1 MSLARPDLTGLPED
15 VLQYIAAL
23 EGQVEAMGAQRA
35 RPARASR
42 PADDDDAFEG
52 EDAVEPSE
60 PPTTSNVI
68 TISAAGM
75 AKRTPRHLY
84 GRQRRGGMGVFDLE
98 TSGTDQPAF
107 LLVADISASLIL
119 LTNQG
124 RAFRA
129 AVADLPESPVRG
141 RGVSLLD
148 KLPLRDDERLRLA
161 VPDLA
166 GAFLCLVSER
176 GQVRRIAA
184 NYLGRNLNP
193 GAILHDV
200 KDGGP
205 PAAACWSSGS
215 DDLVIVARSGT
226 AIRFAERQVP
236 VRGCLGL
243 RVDPS
248 DRVAGV
254 VAQKTDGAIFVI
266 ADDGKGAVRFLETF
280 AANKAPGSG
289 GKALMKTDELIAA
302 LPAGPQIDLFAL
314 SRLGKIIRF
323 RADGVPPKEGPV
335 QGVNCM
341 ALRADSCVAA
351 ASAVV
356 APTAP

>member
-1 MSLARPDLTGLPED
+1 MTPTRPDLNGLPDE
-15 VLQYIAAL
+15 VLAYIAEL
-23 EGQVEAMGAQRA
+23 EGQVEALSARGSRAPRAA
-35 RPARASR
+35 RPT
-42 PADDDDAFEG
+42 DDDESFEG
-52 EDAVEPSE
+52 DDTPVEPSE

-68 TISAAGM
+68 TISAAGF
-75 AKRTPRHLY
+75 AKRTPRHFY
-84 GRQRRGGMGVFDLE
+84 GRQRRGGMGVFDIE
-98 TSGTDQPAF
+98 TSGADQPAF
-107 LLVADISASLIL
+107 LVVADVSASLIL
-119 LTNQG
+119 LTDQG

-129 AVADLPESPVRG
+129 AVADLPEAPVRA
-141 RGVSLLD
+141 RGASLFD
-148 KLPLRDDERLRLA
+148 KLPLRPDEHLRLA
-161 VPDLA
+161 LPDLA

-205 PAAACWSSGS
+205 PAAACWSSGN
-215 DDLVIVARSGT
+215 DDLVIVTRKGT
-226 AIRFAERQVP
+226 AIRFTERQVP

-243 RVDPS
+243 RVDPG

-254 VAQKTDGAIFVI
+254 VAQHADGALFVL
-266 ADDGKGAVRFLETF
+266 ADDGKGAVRFLKTF

-289 GKALMKTDELIAA
+289 GKALMKTDELVAA
-302 LPAGPQIDLFAL
+302 LPAGPTIDLFAI

-323 RADGVPPKEGPV
+323 RADDVPPKEGPV

-341 ALRADSCVAA
+341 ALRADTCVAA
-351 ASAVV
+351 AAIHI
-356 APTAP
+356 AP